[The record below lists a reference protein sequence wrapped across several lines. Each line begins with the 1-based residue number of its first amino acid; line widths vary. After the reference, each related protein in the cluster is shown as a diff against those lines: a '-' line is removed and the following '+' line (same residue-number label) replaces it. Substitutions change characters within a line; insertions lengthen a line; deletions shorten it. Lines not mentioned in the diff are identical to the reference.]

1 MPSIFCNEKS
11 MWNSF
16 VYVVGY
22 FTALCY
28 GVVIPSCFFYVFS
41 RQYLVLQNSQ
51 MTGSAAAHLSGDLR
65 ICLYEIRGKS
75 TEKVSRKDENFT
87 RRLVATAA
95 AYISVLVRGPVRVR
109 IEDGIAIVN
118 FDQGVARKR
127 ILSVSPCSKTSKA
140 STSNPSLWF
149 VVSLPSCRWRWT
161 FRTRWMSTK
170 WFGLDVG
177 DTYPWAGGYT
187 DSCQSVKFCV
197 CMVHGRSW
205 DLESPWVESTK
216 ATKNHYEL
224 MNIWWTYDDNW

>member
-22 FTALCY
+22 FTAFCY
-28 GVVIPSCFFYVFS
+28 GVVIPSCLFYVFS

-51 MTGSAAAHLSGDLR
+51 MTGSAAAHLLGDLR

-75 TEKVSRKDENFT
+75 TEKVSTKDENFT

-118 FDQGVARKR
+118 FEQGAAGKWMSSQR
-127 ILSVSPCSKTSKA
+127 SKTSK
-140 STSNPSLWF
+140 TSNPSLWLMM
-149 VVSLPSCRWRWT
+149 SLPACRWRWT
-161 FRTRWMSTK
+161 FGTRRMSTK
-170 WFGLDVG
+170 WFGRLDVG

-205 DLESPWVESTK
+205 DLKSPWVESTK
-216 ATKNHYEL
+216 ATKSHYEL
-224 MNIWWTYDDNW
+224 MNIWWTDDDKW